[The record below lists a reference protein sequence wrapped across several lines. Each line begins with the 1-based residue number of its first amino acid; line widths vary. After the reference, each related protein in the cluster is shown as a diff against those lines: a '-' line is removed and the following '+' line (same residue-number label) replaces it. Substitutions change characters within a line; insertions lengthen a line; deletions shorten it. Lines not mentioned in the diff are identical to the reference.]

1 MIKEKLKNPTN
12 TEYII
17 NELHDFEKLLDRKI
31 NLEEIVLKSNN
42 NDLVTYYD
50 KLQHEVKE
58 AKNLM
63 GQFESKNETVLNDL
77 NEKKYSCTVLKE
89 KRNMICDE
97 NISIV
102 QTEMD
107 RLGDVVK
114 LLREE
119 LKDASNTITL
129 EKERATRLSLKIE
142 QLKEQINNMKVK
154 NSEKEKYV
162 EKKEKE
168 YVKQHDY
175 CNNLSRALKEMISK
189 HCKEA
194 NAVKA
199 VKLSIEEEKKRLD
212 DCSKLK
218 SQVKQKQTLHNETME
233 KRQLELN
240 GAISS
245 LENEKLRTHS
255 MTANRLENELTFK
268 RINGE
273 LRQEKK
279 RTCLTAKRLEILKS
293 NVQKKVIL
301 IDDGKK
307 ATSTFGAHL
316 KTGNMEVKRF
326 RGIVVSNIAKINGL
340 RQSTEKQYMNAMENE
355 KVNDETCERLENLL
369 KDVNNKEKTLLQLQM
384 KERNSSRAI
393 ISIMSTHDKIKRSI
407 AANRLEL
414 KGIKVKMK
422 LHELELLDLSKRKR
436 FFERRM
442 KDCEALKETLL
453 NFNAKQKRLI
463 SITLKA
469 KDGMTEKI
477 SSTEEKYS
485 NMLSDIEDKQKQLD
499 KEISHGINIK
509 SKRDVLKKE
518 MLKLR
523 RELSI
528 QDEIRKD
535 RKISYVG
542 VRMDL
547 KKKQLEMHD
556 TSTKIDKEQHF
567 KSKLSGKIKN
577 ALGEERSIVTFIS
590 YYENA
595 LKRGRELILKNRE
608 SIYIKD
614 LQVKETQRKV
624 EVLQRRKS
632 ASPDLACDIRST
644 ADLLL
649 TEENRFRIL
658 EETFESPNSPGRLSL
673 IGDIGEKL
681 NLETIE
687 ATSNEMQRKV
697 DLFRKSIKMKETKIE
712 LITNESLKMQNYLS
726 MRKKDTEPISTNILK
741 VQEQIRNISRKIIAL
756 LSEVSMYKSI
766 HINIQEDFEQA
777 NKELNKGTSDI
788 SDGKLPSNSSR
799 ARLERAKVKES
810 SAPTS
815 SEIPTETKLWREIDT
830 SYRTT
835 ADIRPLAYI
844 PNESLGAP
852 KPYGYFAPFKPSG
865 ILYPKYKEV
874 ESEMFQND
882 NLTLEEKFIFDE

>member
-1 MIKEKLKNPTN
+1 MNDQRKIEKPRN

-31 NLEEIVLKSNN
+31 NLEEIALKSNN

-58 AKNLM
+58 AKDLM
-63 GQFESKNETVLNDL
+63 GQFERNNETVLNDL
-77 NEKKYSCTVLKE
+77 NDKKYSCRVLKE
-89 KRNMICDE
+89 KRNMIYDE
-97 NISIV
+97 NTSIV
-102 QTEMD
+102 HIEMD

-119 LKDASNTITL
+119 LKDASNAITL
-129 EKERATRLSLKIE
+129 EKERATRLSSKIE
-142 QLKEQINNMKVK
+142 QLKEQINNMKVQ
-154 NSEKEKYV
+154 NSEKEKCV

-175 CNNLSRALKEMISK
+175 CNNLSRALEEMISK

-194 NAVKA
+194 NAVKD

-218 SQVKQKQTLHNETME
+218 SQVKQKQSLHNETME

-245 LENEKLRTHS
+245 LENEKLRTHA
-255 MTANRLENELTFK
+255 MTSNRLENELTFK
-268 RINGE
+268 RVNGE

-316 KTGNMEVKRF
+316 KTSNMEVKRF

-340 RQSTEKQYMNAMENE
+340 RQSTEKQYMNAMEND

-369 KDVNNKEKTLLQLQM
+369 KAVNNKEKTLLQLHM

-393 ISIMSTHDKIKRSI
+393 ISMMSTHDKSKRSI

-436 FFERRM
+436 FLERRM

-469 KDGMTEKI
+469 KEGMAENI
-477 SSTEEKYS
+477 SSAEEKYS
-485 NMLSDIEDKQKQLD
+485 NILSDIEGKQKQLD

-523 RELSI
+523 RELSK
-528 QDEIRKD
+528 QDERRKD

-547 KKKQLEMHD
+547 KKTQLTMHD
-556 TSTKIDKEQHF
+556 TSIKIDKERHF

-577 ALGEERSIVTFIS
+577 ALEEERSIATFIS

-595 LKRGRELILKNRE
+595 LKRGRELILQNKE

-632 ASPDLACDIRST
+632 TSPNIACDIRST

-658 EETFESPNSPGRLSL
+658 EETFESPNSPGRISL
-673 IGDIGEKL
+673 VGNIGEKL
-681 NLETIE
+681 NLQTIE
-687 ATSNEMQRKV
+687 ATNNEMQRKV
-697 DLFRKSIKMKETKIE
+697 DLLRKNIKMKETKIE
-712 LITNESLKMQNYLS
+712 LITNESMKMQNVLS
-726 MRKKDTEPISTNILK
+726 IRKKDTDPISTNILK
-741 VQEQIRNISRKIIAL
+741 VQEQIRNISRKLIAL

-777 NKELNKGTSDI
+777 NKELKKGTSDI

-799 ARLERAKVKES
+799 ARLERAKVKQTS
-810 SAPTS
+810 PPTT
-815 SEIPTETKLWREIDT
+815 SEIATETKLWREIDT

-852 KPYGYFAPFKPSG
+852 KPYGYFAPFKPSR
-865 ILYPKYKEV
+865 ILYPTYKEV
-874 ESEMFQND
+874 ESKMFQND
-882 NLTLEEKFIFDE
+882 NLTLEEQLIVD

>member
-1 MIKEKLKNPTN
+1 MNDQRKIEKPYN
-12 TEYII
+12 TEHII

-31 NLEEIVLKSNN
+31 NLEKIVSKSNN

-58 AKNLM
+58 TKDLM
-63 GQFESKNETVLNDL
+63 GQFQSKNETVVNDL
-77 NEKKYSCTVLKE
+77 NEKKYSYKALKE
-89 KRNMICDE
+89 KRNMIYDE
-97 NISIV
+97 NTSIV
-102 QTEMD
+102 HTEMD

-114 LLREE
+114 VLREE
-119 LKDASNTITL
+119 LKDASNTFTL
-129 EKERATRLSLKIE
+129 EKERATRSSSKIE
-142 QLKEQINNMKVK
+142 QLKEQIDNMKVQ
-154 NSEKEKYV
+154 NSEKEKCV

-168 YVKQHDY
+168 YVKQHVY
-175 CNNLSRALKEMISK
+175 CNTLSRALEEKISK
-189 HCKEA
+189 HCQESD
-194 NAVKA
+194 AVKA
-199 VKLSIEEEKKRLD
+199 VELSIEEEKKRLD

-218 SQVKQKQTLHNETME
+218 SQVKQKQSLHNETME

-240 GAISS
+240 NAVSS
-245 LENEKLRTHS
+245 LENEKFRAHS
-255 MTANRLENELTFK
+255 MTSNRLENGLTFK

-279 RTCLTAKRLEILKS
+279 RICLTAKRLEILRS

-301 IDDGKK
+301 IDDGKI
-307 ATSTFGAHL
+307 AASTFGANL
-316 KTGNMEVKRF
+316 KISNMEAKRF
-326 RGIVVSNIAKINGL
+326 RGMIVSNIAKINDL

-369 KDVNNKEKTLLQLQM
+369 KDVNNKEKTLLQLQV

-393 ISIMSTHDKIKRSI
+393 ISIMSTHDKSKRSI
-407 AANRLEL
+407 TADRLEL
-414 KGIKVKMK
+414 KGIKVNMK
-422 LHELELLDLSKRKR
+422 LHELELIDLSKRER

-453 NFNAKQKRLI
+453 NFNTKQKRFI

-469 KDGMTEKI
+469 TDGMTEKI
-477 SSTEEKYS
+477 SSADEKYS
-485 NMLSDIEDKQKQLD
+485 NILCDIEGKQKQLD
-499 KEISHGINIK
+499 KEISHGLNIK

-523 RELSI
+523 RELSV
-528 QDEIRKD
+528 QDESRKN
-535 RKISYVG
+535 RKIRYVG

-556 TSTKIDKEQHF
+556 TSIKIDKERHF
-567 KSKLSGKIKN
+567 KSKLLDKIKN
-577 ALGEERSIVTFIS
+577 ARGEERSIATFIS

-595 LKRGRELILKNRE
+595 LKRGRELILKNKE
-608 SIYIKD
+608 SIYIKE
-614 LQVKETQRKV
+614 LQVKEMQRNV

-632 ASPDLACDIRST
+632 TSLDLVFDIRST

-658 EETFESPNSPGRLSL
+658 EETFESPNSPGRISF
-673 IGDIGEKL
+673 IGNIGEKL

-687 ATSNEMQRKV
+687 AKSNEMQGRVGLLRKNI
-697 DLFRKSIKMKETKIE
+697 RMKETKIE
-712 LITNESLKMQNYLS
+712 LITNESRKMQNFLS
-726 MRKKDTEPISTNILK
+726 IRKKDTEPISTNILK

-766 HINIQEDFEQA
+766 HINIQEHFEHA
-777 NKELNKGTSDI
+777 NKGLNKGTSDI

-799 ARLERAKVKES
+799 ARLERAKVKKTS
-810 SAPTS
+810 PPTS
-815 SEIPTETKLWREIDT
+815 PEIATETNLWREIDT

-852 KPYGYFAPFKPSG
+852 KPYGYFAPFKPSR
-865 ILYPKYKEV
+865 ILYPTYKEV
-874 ESEMFQND
+874 ENKTFQND
-882 NLTLEEKFIFDE
+882 NLTLEEKLIVD